1 MDLMVDKL
9 FSDLLS
15 ESKKYSDTLPPIH
28 QWHPELSGDIAIG
41 IDREGRWFHD
51 SVEIKRASIIT
62 LFSKLLKLEESDYFL
77 VSPNEKWRIQVDVAP
92 LFVISASLE
101 VRQGH
106 QAIVCQT
113 LTGDT
118 ILIGRDNPLQMKQ
131 DVANEQTYPLLLVRD
146 NITALI
152 SRATFYQ
159 LVDWSI
165 CRIHQDGQ
173 KEQLIESMGCE
184 FSLGLYS
191 D

>member
-1 MDLMVDKL
+1 MVDKL

-28 QWHPELSGDIAIG
+28 QWHPELSGDIAIR

-51 SVEIKRASIIT
+51 SVEIKRTSIIT
-62 LFSKLLKLEESDYFL
+62 LFSKLLKLEGSDYFL
-77 VSPNEKWRIQVDVAP
+77 VTPNEKWRILVDVAP

-101 VRQGH
+101 IRQGH
-106 QAIVCQT
+106 QAIVFQT
-113 LTGDT
+113 LTGET
-118 ILIGRDNPLQMKQ
+118 ILLGRDNPLQMEQ
-131 DVANEQTYPLLLVRD
+131 DVANKQAYPMVRVRD
-146 NITALI
+146 NISALI

-165 CRIHQDGQ
+165 SRTHQDEQ

>member
-28 QWHPELSGDIAIG
+28 QWQPELSGDIAIG

-51 SVEIKRASIIT
+51 SVEIKRDSIIT

-146 NITALI
+146 NISALI

>member
-28 QWHPELSGDIAIG
+28 QWHPELSGDIAIR

-51 SVEIKRASIIT
+51 SVEIKRDSIIA

-77 VSPNEKWRIQVDVAP
+77 VTPNEKWRIQVDVAP

-101 VRQGH
+101 IRQGH

-118 ILIGRDNPLQMKQ
+118 ILIGRGNPLQMKQ
-131 DVANEQTYPLLLVRD
+131 DSANEQTYPLLLVRD
-146 NITALI
+146 NITALF
-152 SRATFYQ
+152 SRAAFYQ

-165 CRIHQDGQ
+165 SRIHQDGQ
-173 KEQLIESMGCE
+173 KEQLIESLGCK

>member
-1 MDLMVDKL
+1 MDLMVNKL

-146 NITALI
+146 NISALI

>member
-28 QWHPELSGDIAIG
+28 QWHPELSGDIAIR

-51 SVEIKRASIIT
+51 SVEIKRDSIIT

-131 DVANEQTYPLLLVRD
+131 DSANEQTYPLLLVRD

-165 CRIHQDGQ
+165 SRIHQDGQ
-173 KEQLIESMGCE
+173 KEQLIESLGCK

>member
-28 QWHPELSGDIAIG
+28 QWHPELSGDIDIL

-62 LFSKLLKLEESDYFL
+62 LFSKLLKLEGSDYFL
-77 VSPNEKWRIQVDVAP
+77 VTPNEKWRIQVDVAP
-92 LFVISASLE
+92 LFVVLASLE
-101 VRQGH
+101 IRQGH
-106 QAIVCQT
+106 QVIVCQT
-113 LTGDT
+113 LTGER

-131 DVANEQTYPLLLVRD
+131 DVANKQTYPLLLVRD
-146 NITALI
+146 NISALI
-152 SRATFYQ
+152 SRSTFYQ

-165 CRIHQDGQ
+165 GRTHQDGQ

>member
-1 MDLMVDKL
+1 MVDKL

-28 QWHPELSGDIAIG
+28 QWHPELSGDIDIR
-41 IDREGRWFHD
+41 INREGRWFHD

-62 LFSKLLKLEESDYFL
+62 LFSKLLKLEGSDYFL
-77 VSPNEKWRIQVDVAP
+77 VTPNEKWRIQVDVAP
-92 LFVISASLE
+92 LFVVSASLE
-101 VRQGH
+101 IRQGH

-113 LTGDT
+113 LTGES
-118 ILIGRDNPLQMKQ
+118 ILIGRDNPLQMKE
-131 DVANEQTYPLLLVRD
+131 DVANKQTYPLLLVRD
-146 NITALI
+146 NISALI
-152 SRATFYQ
+152 SRSTFYQ

-165 CRIHQDGQ
+165 GRTHQGGQ

>member
-118 ILIGRDNPLQMKQ
+118 ILIGRDNPLQIKQ

-146 NITALI
+146 NISALI

>member
-146 NITALI
+146 NISALI

-159 LVDWSI
+159 LVNWSI

>member
-28 QWHPELSGDIAIG
+28 QWQPELSGDIAIG

-51 SVEIKRASIIT
+51 SVEIKRDSIIT

-101 VRQGH
+101 IRQGH

-146 NITALI
+146 NISALI

>member
-131 DVANEQTYPLLLVRD
+131 DVANEQIYPLLLVRD
-146 NITALI
+146 NISALI

>member
-1 MDLMVDKL
+1 MVDKL

-28 QWHPELSGDIAIG
+28 QWHPELSGDIAIR
-41 IDREGRWFHD
+41 IDREGRWFHE

-62 LFSKLLKLEESDYFL
+62 LFSKLLKLEGSDYFL
-77 VSPNEKWRIQVDVAP
+77 VTPNEKWRILVDVAP

-101 VRQGH
+101 IRQGH
-106 QAIVCQT
+106 QAIVFQT
-113 LTGDT
+113 LTGET
-118 ILIGRDNPLQMKQ
+118 ILLGEITRYRWNK
-131 DVANEQTYPLLLVRD
+131 TLLISKPIPWCECVTTL
-146 NITALI
+146 AHLI

-159 LVDWSI
+159 LVEWSI
-165 CRIHQDGQ
+165 SRTHQDGQ
-173 KEQLIESMGCE
+173 KEQLIKSMGCE

>member
-118 ILIGRDNPLQMKQ
+118 ILIGRDNPLQIKQ

-146 NITALI
+146 NISALI

-165 CRIHQDGQ
+165 CRIHQHGQ

>member
-28 QWHPELSGDIAIG
+28 QWQPELSGDIAIL

-77 VSPNEKWRIQVDVAP
+77 VTPNEKWRIQVDVAP

-101 VRQGH
+101 IRQGH

-113 LTGDT
+113 LTGESV
-118 ILIGRDNPLQMKQ
+118 LIGRDNPLQMKQ
-131 DVANEQTYPLLLVRD
+131 DVANKQTYPLLLVRD
-146 NITALI
+146 NISALI
-152 SRATFYQ
+152 SRSTFYQ

-165 CRIHQDGQ
+165 SRTHQGGQ

>member
-1 MDLMVDKL
+1 MVDKL

-28 QWHPELSGDIAIG
+28 QWHPELSGDIAIR

-51 SVEIKRASIIT
+51 SVEIKRDSIIT

-77 VSPNEKWRIQVDVAP
+77 VTPNEKWRIQVDVAP

-101 VRQGH
+101 IRQGH

-131 DVANEQTYPLLLVRD
+131 DSANEQTYPLLLVRD

-165 CRIHQDGQ
+165 SRTHQDGQ

>member
-131 DVANEQTYPLLLVRD
+131 DVANEQIYPLLLVRD
-146 NITALI
+146 NISALI

-173 KEQLIESMGCE
+173 KEQLIKSMGCE

>member
-1 MDLMVDKL
+1 MVNKL

-28 QWHPELSGDIAIG
+28 LWHPELSGDIAIR
-41 IDREGRWFHD
+41 IDREGRWFHE
-51 SVEIKRASIIT
+51 SLEIKRASMVKF
-62 LFSKLLKLEESDYFL
+62 FSKLLKLEGADYYL
-77 VSPNEKWRIQVDVAP
+77 VTPSEKWKIQVDVAP

-106 QAIVCQT
+106 QAIVFQT
-113 LTGDT
+113 LTDDT
-118 ILIGRDNPLQMKQ
+118 ILLGRDNPLQMEKDLTNKQ
-131 DVANEQTYPLLLVRD
+131 AYPMVRVRD
-146 NITALI
+146 NITAWI

-165 CRIHQDGQ
+165 SRTHQDGQ
-173 KEQLIESMGCE
+173 KEQLIKSMGCE